1 MLRVIILIDEKFKE
15 RLNDFMY
22 ELNPLNDEI
31 VKLENRIA
39 VLKERK
45 MKYLKMNIIKVILEV
60 KKYF

>member
-45 MKYLKMNIIKVILEV
+45 M
-60 KKYF
+60 